1 MAIGIDNIS
10 PFCIHPDVET
20 MYSLDEFGCCFV
32 INGNADDDIAVVVSI
47 FCNDTPLSVNDFQVN
62 YIYFGQYLFTTEKQ
76 DVIRE
81 HSDVI
86 YKNIKSSAWDLYTVF
101 HIPEVVNVTQ
111 PVSRI

>member
-1 MAIGIDNIS
+1 
-10 PFCIHPDVET
+10 
-20 MYSLDEFGCCFV
+20 
-32 INGNADDDIAVVVSI
+32 
-47 FCNDTPLSVNDFQVN
+47 LSVNDFQVN